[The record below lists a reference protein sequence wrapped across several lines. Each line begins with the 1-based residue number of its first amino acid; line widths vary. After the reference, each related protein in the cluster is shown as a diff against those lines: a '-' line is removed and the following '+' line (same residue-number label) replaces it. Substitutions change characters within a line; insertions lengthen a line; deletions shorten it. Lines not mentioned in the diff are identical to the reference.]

1 MTYETVKGFKD
12 FTGEE
17 AQKRED
23 IRAILVKNFQKY
35 GFEPAETPVVEYRE
49 FVKGDNQNDEAV
61 SDIFKLE
68 DRGKRELAL
77 RYEFT
82 FQLKRL
88 MMGKKMP
95 YKRFSIGPVFR
106 DEPVKGNRFRQFV
119 QCDIDTIGSTTKD
132 EAEILAVVKRVLS
145 ELKINFVIYVN
156 NRKLLNEILEK
167 ENIEKMDFEKVI
179 KEIDKLDKLER
190 DEVYNNLRGLGA
202 QNVLEIFEKPAE
214 FFEKYENYK
223 EIKELVKYCKSYGV
237 DVVFSPSLARGLSY
251 YNGSVYEVKTKE
263 MKETITA
270 GGSFM
275 FNNVQSTGI
284 SFGLD
289 RLCMLAKDRENSERV
304 MVLSIGENEKAIE
317 ISEKLRD
324 LDINV
329 IVSYDKISKAL
340 DYADSKKVGRVIFV
354 GSDEVSKGKVK
365 VRDMKTGKENLIGI
379 DKVGEI
385 KNGI

>member
-1 MTYETVKGFKD
+1 MSYETVKGFKD

-17 AQKRED
+17 AQKREY

-119 QCDIDTIGSTTKD
+119 QCDIDTIGATIKD
-132 EAEILAVVKRVLS
+132 EAEVLAVVKRVLS
-145 ELKINFVIYVN
+145 ELKINFVIYIN

-167 ENIEKMDFEKVI
+167 ENIEKMDFDKVI
-179 KEIDKLDKLER
+179 KEIDKLDKLDR

-202 QNVLEIFEKPAE
+202 QNVLEIFEKPLD

-223 EIKELVKYCKSYGV
+223 EIKELIGYCKSYGV
-237 DVVFSPSLARGLSY
+237 EVVFSPSLARGLSY
-251 YNGSVYEVKTKE
+251 YNGSVFEVKTKE

-275 FNNVQSTGI
+275 FNNVQSTGL

-289 RLCMLAKDRENSERV
+289 RLCMLAKDQENTEKV
-304 MVLSIGENEKAIE
+304 MVLSIGENEKAVE

-324 LDINV
+324 LDMNV

-340 DYADSKKVGRVIFV
+340 DYADSKKVSKVIFV

-365 VRDMKTGKENLIGI
+365 VRDMKTGKEKLIDI
-379 DKVGEI
+379 TKIGEI
-385 KNGI
+385 RNGI

>member
-49 FVKGDNQNDEAV
+49 FVKGENQNDEAV

-106 DEPVKGNRFRQFV
+106 DEPIKGNRFRQFV
-119 QCDIDTIGSTTKD
+119 QCDIDIIGSTTKD

-145 ELKINFVIYVN
+145 ELKINFVINVN

-179 KEIDKLDKLER
+179 KEIDKLDKLDRE
-190 DEVYNNLRGLGA
+190 EVYNNLRGLGA

-214 FFEKYENYK
+214 FFEK
-223 EIKELVKYCKSYGV
+223 
-237 DVVFSPSLARGLSY
+237 
-251 YNGSVYEVKTKE
+251 
-263 MKETITA
+263 
-270 GGSFM
+270 
-275 FNNVQSTGI
+275 
-284 SFGLD
+284 
-289 RLCMLAKDRENSERV
+289 
-304 MVLSIGENEKAIE
+304 
-317 ISEKLRD
+317 
-324 LDINV
+324 
-329 IVSYDKISKAL
+329 
-340 DYADSKKVGRVIFV
+340 
-354 GSDEVSKGKVK
+354 
-365 VRDMKTGKENLIGI
+365 
-379 DKVGEI
+379 
-385 KNGI
+385 